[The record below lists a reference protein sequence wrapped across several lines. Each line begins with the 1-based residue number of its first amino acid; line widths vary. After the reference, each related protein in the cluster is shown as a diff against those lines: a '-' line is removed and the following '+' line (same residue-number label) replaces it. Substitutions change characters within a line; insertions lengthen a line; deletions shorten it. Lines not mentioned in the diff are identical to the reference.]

1 VIIVEDRERRP
12 SRRSMMLRPVRS
24 YVKWFAETQKAPVR
38 RTVRWSSFRGG
49 RAMRIGEV
57 TRKVRAA

>member
-1 VIIVEDRERRP
+1 
-12 SRRSMMLRPVRS
+12 MMLRPVRS
-24 YVKWFAETQKAPVR
+24 WVMWFAETQNAPVK

-49 RAMRIGEV
+49 RAIRTGEA